1 LSAPIDDAKFL
12 QYTRDIGG
20 ILSLTRT
27 PPLIVV
33 RRKEENN
40 YEAEEVKE
48 KDPATRETSARRL
61 REIDRVETQTA
72 AGGDSKGVESR
83 QKIGCPRYCISR
95 KEISGVNVGRE
106 ETQEETKS
114 FTGAPC
120 ATCSRDESP
129 MGCEESCRGE

>member
-20 ILSLTRT
+20 ILSLTGT

-33 RRKEENN
+33 RRKKENN
-40 YEAEEVKE
+40 HEAEEVKE

-61 REIDRVETQTA
+61 REIGRVKTQTA
-72 AGGDSKGVESR
+72 AGGGRKSVESR
-83 QKIGCPRYCISR
+83 EKISCPRYCISR
-95 KEISGVNVGRE
+95 KEISGVNDGRE
-106 ETQEETKS
+106 ETQEEAKS

-129 MGCEESCRGE
+129 MGC

>member
-1 LSAPIDDAKFL
+1 MTQSFL
-12 QYTRDIGG
+12 QYTRDIGR

-61 REIDRVETQTA
+61 REIDRVKTQTA

-83 QKIGCPRYCISR
+83 QKIGCPRYCIKR
-95 KEISGVNVGRE
+95 KEVSGVNARRE

-120 ATCSRDESP
+120 ATRSRDESP
-129 MGCEESCRGE
+129 MGCKESCRGE